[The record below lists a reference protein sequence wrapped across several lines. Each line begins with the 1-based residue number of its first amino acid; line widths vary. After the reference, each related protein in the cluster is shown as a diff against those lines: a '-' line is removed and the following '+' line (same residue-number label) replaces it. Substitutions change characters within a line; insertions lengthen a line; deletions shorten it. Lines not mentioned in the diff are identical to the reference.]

1 MSEDLKEDSC
11 NFSFLRSFLNMIKY
25 AVGIHISMK
34 SFHVCLSSID
44 SMQQVKVISSTTFSN
59 NPKGF
64 KALHDWIERHYKQKE
79 LPLVIILEAT
89 GVYYEQCAMYLFMAA
104 YNISV
109 VLPNKAK
116 KYLQATGIKSKNDK
130 IDAQGLARMAAE
142 QRLELWKPMSDFYYK
157 LRTLTRQHQSLQEL
171 RTSLSNQL
179 HAQEHSMITVKEVV
193 TQLKQLIAKI
203 DKQIEAMEKAITEQV
218 QSDPVVAKK
227 VADVCVI
234 KGLGLHTVA
243 VIIAETNGF
252 ALFKNAPQLV
262 SYSGYDIVENQSG
275 NHKGKTKISKKG
287 NGHIRRALHL
297 PAFNVVRY
305 EVAQFVNLYN
315 RTFERHGIK
324 MKSYVAVQKKLLV
337 MIYTLWKRDE
347 QYNYK
352 VHSAESTRDKE
363 LETFS
368 RQGFEKPQRK

>member
-1 MSEDLKEDSC
+1 
-11 NFSFLRSFLNMIKY
+11 MIKY
-25 AVGIHISMK
+25 AMGIDISMK

-44 SMQQVKVISSTTFSN
+44 SMQQVKVKSSTTFANSV
-59 NPKGF
+59 KGF
-64 KALHDWIERHYKQKE
+64 RALHEWIENHYKQKE
-79 LPLVIILEAT
+79 LSLVIALEAT
-89 GVYYEQCAMYLFMAA
+89 GVYYEQCAMYLFKAGFNVA
-104 YNISV
+104 VI
-109 VLPNKAK
+109 LPNKAK

-142 QRLELWKPMSDFYYK
+142 QCLELWKPMNDFYYR

-179 HAQEHSMITVKEVV
+179 HAQEHSMLTVKEV
-193 TQLKQLIAKI
+193 TSQLKQLIAKI
-203 DKQIEAMEKAITEQV
+203 DKQIQAIENAITQQV
-218 QSDPVVAKK
+218 QSDHSVAKK

-234 KGLGLHTVA
+234 KGIGLHTVA
-243 VIIAETNGF
+243 VVIAETNGF

-275 NHKGKTKISKKG
+275 NRKGKTKISKKG

-305 EVAQFVNLYN
+305 DVPQFFNLYN
-315 RTFERHGIK
+315 RTLQRHGIK

-337 MIYTLWKRDE
+337 MIYTLWKRNE
-347 QYNYK
+347 QYDYK
-352 VHSAESTRDKE
+352 KNPDELTRDKE
-363 LETFS
+363 LATTS
-368 RQGFEKPQRK
+368 RHGFEKAVAETSA